1 MNFKEDRGE
10 IIFIAVSA
18 AVAIMLFVGGIDQI
32 KRGDGDAG
40 DEKLFFFLAA
50 IAAVSA
56 LIMVYICV
64 TENLKEKHRQEMSI
78 ANDRIMRLENPKHD
92 SEIVAEIMEGVEEL
106 KKKGVNTT
114 ALDMCILSE
123 EKYPI
128 QLAAVDELF
137 ALCDKAKKAEL
148 YRQDRDA
155 YKQAYEN
162 MCVFYKQLVA
172 ANQKLAES
180 HEAVEHSV
188 QADEK
193 PCPLDHKELIQT
205 GFDVCP
211 ECNEVTASR
220 R

>member
-1 MNFKEDRGE
+1 MFEFGKEIE
-10 IIFIAVSA
+10 FIMEYFSEES
-18 AVAIMLFVGGIDQI
+18 IT
-32 KRGDGDAG
+32 
-40 DEKLFFFLAA
+40 LAA
-50 IAAVSA
+50 KDK
-56 LIMVYICV
+56 L
-64 TENLKEKHRQEMSI
+64 
-78 ANDRIMRLENPKHD
+78 
-92 SEIVAEIMEGVEEL
+92 EEL

-162 MCVFYKQLVA
+162 ICVFYKQLVA

-180 HEAVEHSV
+180 HEAVEH
-188 QADEK
+188 QMQRTTCMACGD
-193 PCPLDHKELIQT
+193 PLVDGICANQSCAKFVPLI
-205 GFDVCP
+205 
-211 ECNEVTASR
+211 
-220 R
+220 